1 MFEWQRGGERPAA
14 KKRGGEG
21 ARAGAGRAAGRAH
34 THMHQSTKT
43 KHTPSEGLRSSTPP
57 KKKERLL
64 HIREQASPKKNRRKR
79 EEGGRQ
85 QKKKRLRSLHT
96 TKHNST
102 HTNINNR
109 LIRIEDHIEER
120 GTEEKEKKKRL
131 SVGHSLSDGGCVM
144 CIWLWGEERSDSV
157 KECGMVGNEATMSEG
172 LILLEIFLS
181 GFEILRV
188 FFCVF
193 LVD

>member
-1 MFEWQRGGERPAA
+1 MAEGRRETGGEKKGRRRCEGRSWPSGGTSAHPHA
-14 KKRGGEG
+14 PVNQDKTHTFRGPPLIYSSKKKRETTTHT
-21 ARAGAGRAAGRAH
+21 RAGLPQKKQEEKRGRR
-34 THMHQSTKT
+34 
-43 KHTPSEGLRSSTPP
+43 TP
-57 KKKERLL
+57 
-64 HIREQASPKKNRRKR
+64 A
-79 EEGGRQ
+79 
-85 QKKKRLRSLHT
+85 KKKRLRSLHT